1 MSLHQ
6 PFAPEGF
13 QLAVLHR
20 EVLCPWLHQDK
31 FPLWCLSHRFPVPTQ
46 RTLCVGGC
54 VGEEEGM
61 AEGCSYLQCYTGFT
75 SVYPSG
81 VLWILQQK
89 RWKGNED
96 PCPFASLSGCQFG
109 IYLGQGSPKQPVL
122 TWKRA
127 EIFTSL
133 QRGCHTL
140 RSTASMQ
147 QVQARHLN
155 VPAKWNSI

>member
-1 MSLHQ
+1 MGCLTTWASCASFPPSACKTEPPCKGTALLPPHLSNQFSPVVPQAFSNLGSEVALGSQAPGRLGPVWLLLWVMSLHQ

-89 RWKGNED
+89 R
-96 PCPFASLSGCQFG
+96 
-109 IYLGQGSPKQPVL
+109 
-122 TWKRA
+122 
-127 EIFTSL
+127 
-133 QRGCHTL
+133 
-140 RSTASMQ
+140 
-147 QVQARHLN
+147 
-155 VPAKWNSI
+155 